1 LSPFPAEA
9 YLYSVA
15 LNAAA
20 DNAGQWEKTAMGQL
34 RRAIM
39 PIAAT
44 FIFASPCAAKVVKF
58 EILKV
63 ESPAFEGRTF
73 GAVGTYDRI
82 LARATIAAAPDDPH
96 NKIIVDLD
104 RAPRN
109 AQGQVEAVT
118 DVEILR
124 PTAAASGNRALFYEV
139 LNRGS
144 KLGFALFNDV
154 PAVTNELVKATDAGN
169 GFLMNRGYTVVWS
182 GWQGDIVPGGGRM
195 AFSPP
200 VAAGITGLAREDF
213 VFDQNDNPASATLSY
228 PAADLDP
235 AHAKISV
242 REREADQ
249 RATPADLEV
258 KFESPTKISIHR
270 PEDFDAGAIYEFIY
284 TAKDPKVM
292 GLGFAATRDV
302 VSFLRNEPADASG
315 TANPLAGR
323 IDRAVGFGLSQSGR
337 YLHDYLYLG
346 FNADEAGRTVFEG
359 VMPHISGG
367 KKTFT
372 NYRFS
377 QPGRSPYEHADMLYP
392 GADFPFTYPV
402 ITDHVTGK
410 SDGFLARC
418 VAAGNC
424 PKIIKTD
431 SELEF
436 YQQRA
441 SLVVTDTK
449 GDPIAMPNNVRLFLL
464 SNLQHYS
471 LAQDKSQMAKA
482 CANPTNPLNAG
493 PSVRALL
500 VAMNEWISKGTLPP
514 DSRYPGRADATL
526 VSPSIDEVGFPR
538 ITGFAYPSR
547 IAQPTALKSDDMPP
561 TKGAAY
567 PVFVPKTDADGR
579 DLAGVHL
586 PTLEAPT
593 ATYTGWNLRK
603 AGFGEGEL
611 CDNNGT
617 MIPFAATREE
627 RLKTND
633 PRLSIAE
640 RYPNAGERTAAI
652 AKAAQQLVRDR
663 LILEEDAG
671 LFTANT
677 N

>member
-1 LSPFPAEA
+1 
-9 YLYSVA
+9 
-15 LNAAA
+15 
-20 DNAGQWEKTAMGQL
+20 MGQL

-39 PIAAT
+39 LIAAT
-44 FIFASPCAAKVVKF
+44 VIFASPCVAKIVKF

-82 LARATIAAAPDDPH
+82 VARATIAVAPDDIN

-109 AQGQVEAVT
+109 TQGQVEAVT

-124 PTAAASGNRALFYEV
+124 PTVAANGNRTLFYEA

-144 KLGFALFNDV
+144 KLGLALFNDI
-154 PAVTNELVKATDAGN
+154 PAVTNDLVKAADAGN

-195 AFSPP
+195 TFSPP
-200 VAAGITGLAREDF
+200 VAPGVTGLAREDF
-213 VFDQNDNPASATLSY
+213 IFDHTDNPAIGTLSY
-228 PAADLDP
+228 PAAELD
-235 AHAKISV
+235 AANAKISV
-242 REREADQ
+242 REREADP
-249 RATPADLEV
+249 RTTPAGLGV
-258 KFESPTKISIHR
+258 AFESPTKISIKR
-270 PEDFDAGAIYEFIY
+270 PEGFDAGAIYEFIY
-284 TAKDPKVM
+284 IAKDPKVM

-302 VSFLRNEPADASG
+302 VSFLRNETADAAG
-315 TANPLAGR
+315 TANPLTGR
-323 IDRAVGFGLSQSGR
+323 IDRAIGFGLSQSGR

-346 FNADEAGRTVFEG
+346 FNADEAGRVVFDG
-359 VMPHISGG
+359 LMPHISGG

-377 QPGRSPYEHADMLYP
+377 QPGRSPYQHADMLYP

-402 ITDHVTGK
+402 IADAVSGK

-418 VAAGNC
+418 LAAGNC

-441 SLVVTDTK
+441 SLVVTDTQ
-449 GDPIAMPNNVRLFLL
+449 GNPITMPDNVRLFLL

-471 LAQDKSQMAKA
+471 LAQDKSQMVKV

-493 PSVRALL
+493 PAVRALL
-500 VAMNEWISKGTLPP
+500 VAMNEWITKGTLPP
-514 DSRYPGRADATL
+514 NSRYPSRADATL
-526 VSPSIDEVGFPR
+526 APPWANAVGFPN
-538 ITGFAYPSR
+538 IPGIAYPSR
-547 IAQPTALKSDDMPP
+547 IAQPTALKSEDMPP
-561 TKGAAY
+561 SKGTAY

-579 DLAGVHL
+579 DIAGIHL
-586 PTLEAPT
+586 PTLEAPA
-593 ATYTGWNLRK
+593 ATHTGWNLRK
-603 AGFGEGEL
+603 VGFSEGEL
-611 CDNNGT
+611 CDNNGS

-627 RLKTND
+627 RLKIND
-633 PRLSIAE
+633 PRLSMAE
-640 RYPNAGERTAAI
+640 RYPNDGDRAAAT

-663 LILEEDAG
+663 LLLEEDAG
-671 LFTANT
+671 LFIANP

>member
-1 LSPFPAEA
+1 
-9 YLYSVA
+9 
-15 LNAAA
+15 
-20 DNAGQWEKTAMGQL
+20 MGQL

-39 PIAAT
+39 LIAAT
-44 FIFASPCAAKVVKF
+44 VIFASPCVAKIVKF

-82 LARATIAAAPDDPH
+82 VARATIAVAPDDIN

-109 AQGQVEAVT
+109 TQGQVEAVT

-124 PTAAASGNRALFYEV
+124 PTVAANGNRTLFYEA

-144 KLGFALFNDV
+144 KLGLALFNDI
-154 PAVTNELVKATDAGN
+154 PAVTNDLVKAADAGN

-195 AFSPP
+195 TFSPP
-200 VAAGITGLAREDF
+200 VAPGVTGLAREDF
-213 VFDQNDNPASATLSY
+213 IFDHTDNPAIGTLSY
-228 PAADLDP
+228 PAAELD
-235 AHAKISV
+235 AANAKISV
-242 REREADQ
+242 REREADP
-249 RATPADLEV
+249 RTTPAGLGV
-258 KFESPTKISIHR
+258 AFESPTKISIKR
-270 PEDFDAGAIYEFIY
+270 PEGFDAGAIYEFIY
-284 TAKDPKVM
+284 IAKDPKVM

-302 VSFLRNEPADASG
+302 VSFLRNETADAAG
-315 TANPLAGR
+315 AANPLTGR
-323 IDRAVGFGLSQSGR
+323 IDRAIGFGLSQSGR

-346 FNADEAGRTVFEG
+346 FNADEAGRIVFEG
-359 VMPHISGG
+359 LMPHISGG

-377 QPGRSPYEHADMLYP
+377 QPGRSPYQHADMLYP

-402 ITDHVTGK
+402 IADAVSGK

-418 VAAGNC
+418 LAADNC

-441 SLVVTDTK
+441 SLVVTDTQ
-449 GDPIAMPNNVRLFLL
+449 GNPITMPDNVRLFLL

-471 LAQDKSQMAKA
+471 LAQDKSQMVKV

-493 PSVRALL
+493 PAVRALL
-500 VAMNEWISKGTLPP
+500 VAMNEWISKGSLPP
-514 DSRYPGRADATL
+514 NSRYPSRADATL
-526 VSPSIDEVGFPR
+526 APPWANAVGFPN
-538 ITGFAYPSR
+538 IPGIAYPSR
-547 IAQPTALKSDDMPP
+547 IAQPTALKSEDMPP
-561 TKGAAY
+561 SKGTAY

-579 DLAGVHL
+579 DIAGIHL
-586 PTLEAPT
+586 PTLEAPA
-593 ATYTGWNLRK
+593 ATHTGWNLRK
-603 AGFGEGEL
+603 VGFSEGEL
-611 CDNNGT
+611 CDNNGS

-627 RLKTND
+627 RLKIND
-633 PRLSIAE
+633 PRLSMAE
-640 RYPNAGERTAAI
+640 RYPNDGDRAAAI

-663 LILEEDAG
+663 LLLEEDAG
-671 LFTANT
+671 LFIANP

>member
-1 LSPFPAEA
+1 
-9 YLYSVA
+9 
-15 LNAAA
+15 
-20 DNAGQWEKTAMGQL
+20 MGQM
-34 RRAIM
+34 RRAIIL
-39 PIAAT
+39 IAAT
-44 FIFASPCAAKVVKF
+44 FAFASPCAAKIVKF

-82 LARATIAAAPDDPH
+82 LARATIAVAPDDIN

-109 AQGQVEAVT
+109 AQGQVEATT

-124 PTAAASGNRALFYEV
+124 PTVAVNGNRTLFYEV

-144 KLGFALFNDV
+144 KLGLALFNDI
-154 PAVTNELVKATDAGN
+154 PAVTNDLVKATDAGN
-169 GFLMNRGYTVVWS
+169 GFLMNHGYTVVWS

-195 AFSPP
+195 TFSPP
-200 VAAGITGLAREDF
+200 VVSGVTGLAREDF
-213 VFDQNDNPASATLSY
+213 VFDHTNNPATGTLSY

-235 AHAKISV
+235 ANTKISV
-242 REREADQ
+242 REREADP
-249 RATPADLEV
+249 RATPAGLSV
-258 KFESPTKISIHR
+258 TFESPTKISIKR
-270 PEDFDAGAIYEFIY
+270 PEGFDAGAIYEFIY
-284 TAKDPKVM
+284 IAKDPKVM
-292 GLGFAATRDV
+292 GLGFAAMRDV
-302 VSFLRNEPADASG
+302 VSFLRHETADTSG
-315 TANPLAGR
+315 TANPLTGR
-323 IDRAVGFGLSQSGR
+323 IDRAIGFGPSQSGR

-346 FNADEAGRTVFEG
+346 FNADEAGRTVFDG
-359 VMPHISGG
+359 LMPHISGG

-372 NYRFS
+372 NYRFG

-402 ITDHVTGK
+402 ITDSITGK
-410 SDGFLARC
+410 TDGFLARC
-418 VAAGNC
+418 MAAGNC

-441 SLVVTDTK
+441 SLVVTDTM
-449 GDPIAMPNNVRLFLL
+449 GATITMPDNVRLFLL
-464 SNLQHYS
+464 SNLQHYA

-493 PSVRALL
+493 PVVRALL

-514 DSRYPGRADATL
+514 DSRYPSRADSTL
-526 VSPSIDEVGFPR
+526 VPPWANAVGFPN
-538 ITGFAYPSR
+538 IPGVAYPSR
-547 IAQPTALKSDDMPP
+547 IAQPTVLKSEDMPP
-561 TKGAAY
+561 SKGVAY

-579 DLAGVHL
+579 DIAGIHL
-586 PTLEAPT
+586 PTLEAPA
-593 ATYTGWNLRK
+593 ATHTGWNLRK
-603 AGFGEGEL
+603 AGFSEGEL

-627 RLKTND
+627 RVKNND
-633 PRLSIAE
+633 PRLSMAE
-640 RYPNAGERTAAI
+640 RYPNAGDRASAI
-652 AKAAQQLVRDR
+652 AKATQQLIHDR
-663 LILEEDAG
+663 LVLQEDAG
-671 LFTANT
+671 LFTANP

>member
-1 LSPFPAEA
+1 
-9 YLYSVA
+9 
-15 LNAAA
+15 
-20 DNAGQWEKTAMGQL
+20 MGQL

-39 PIAAT
+39 LIAAT
-44 FIFASPCAAKVVKF
+44 VIFASPCVAKIVKF

-82 LARATIAAAPDDPH
+82 VARATIAVAPDDIN

-124 PTAAASGNRALFYEV
+124 PTVAANGNRTLFYEA

-144 KLGFALFNDV
+144 KLGLALFNDI
-154 PAVTNELVKATDAGN
+154 PAVTNDLVKAADAGN

-195 AFSPP
+195 TFSPP
-200 VAAGITGLAREDF
+200 VAPGVTGLAREDF
-213 VFDQNDNPASATLSY
+213 IFDHTDNPAIGTLSY
-228 PAADLDP
+228 PAAELD
-235 AHAKISV
+235 AANAKISV
-242 REREADQ
+242 REREADP
-249 RATPADLEV
+249 RTTPAGLGV
-258 KFESPTKISIHR
+258 AFESPTKISIKR
-270 PEDFDAGAIYEFIY
+270 PEGFDAGAIYEFIY
-284 TAKDPKVM
+284 IAKDPKVM

-302 VSFLRNEPADASG
+302 VSFLRNETADAAG
-315 TANPLAGR
+315 TANPLTGR
-323 IDRAVGFGLSQSGR
+323 IDRAIGFGLSQSGR

-346 FNADEAGRTVFEG
+346 FNADEAGRVVFDG
-359 VMPHISGG
+359 LMPHISGG

-377 QPGRSPYEHADMLYP
+377 QPGRSPYQHADMLYP

-402 ITDHVTGK
+402 IADAVSGK

-418 VAAGNC
+418 LAADNC

-441 SLVVTDTK
+441 SLVVTDTQ
-449 GDPIAMPNNVRLFLL
+449 GNPITMPDNVRLFLL

-471 LAQDKSQMAKA
+471 LAQDKSQMVKV

-493 PSVRALL
+493 PAVRALL
-500 VAMNEWISKGTLPP
+500 VAMNEWISKGSLPP
-514 DSRYPGRADATL
+514 NSRYPSRADATL
-526 VSPSIDEVGFPR
+526 APPWANAVGFPN
-538 ITGFAYPSR
+538 IPGIAYPSR
-547 IAQPTALKSDDMPP
+547 IAQPTALKSEDMPP
-561 TKGAAY
+561 SKGTAY

-579 DLAGVHL
+579 DIAGIHL
-586 PTLEAPT
+586 PTLEAPA
-593 ATYTGWNLRK
+593 ATHTGWNLRK
-603 AGFGEGEL
+603 VGFSEGEL
-611 CDNNGT
+611 CDNNGS

-627 RLKTND
+627 RLKIND
-633 PRLSIAE
+633 PRLSMAE
-640 RYPNAGERTAAI
+640 RYPNDGDRAAAI

-663 LILEEDAG
+663 LLLEEDAG
-671 LFTANT
+671 LFIANP

>member
-1 LSPFPAEA
+1 
-9 YLYSVA
+9 
-15 LNAAA
+15 
-20 DNAGQWEKTAMGQL
+20 MGQL

-39 PIAAT
+39 LIAAT
-44 FIFASPCAAKVVKF
+44 VIFASPCVAKIVKF

-82 LARATIAAAPDDPH
+82 VARATIAVAPDDIN

-109 AQGQVEAVT
+109 TQGQVEAVT

-124 PTAAASGNRALFYEV
+124 PTVAANGNRTLFYEA

-144 KLGFALFNDV
+144 KLGLALFNDI
-154 PAVTNELVKATDAGN
+154 PAVTNDLVKAADAGN
-169 GFLMNRGYTVVWS
+169 GFLMNHGYTVVWS

-195 AFSPP
+195 TFSPP
-200 VAAGITGLAREDF
+200 VAPGVTGLAREDF
-213 VFDQNDNPASATLSY
+213 IFDHTDNPAIGTLSY
-228 PAADLDP
+228 PAAELD
-235 AHAKISV
+235 AANAKISV
-242 REREADQ
+242 REREADP
-249 RATPADLEV
+249 RTTPAGLGV
-258 KFESPTKISIHR
+258 AFESPTKISIKR
-270 PEDFDAGAIYEFIY
+270 PEGFDAGAIYEFIY
-284 TAKDPKVM
+284 IAKDPKVM

-302 VSFLRNEPADASG
+302 VSFLRNETADAAG
-315 TANPLAGR
+315 NANPLTGR
-323 IDRAVGFGLSQSGR
+323 IDRAIGFGLSQSGR

-346 FNADEAGRTVFEG
+346 FNADEAGRVVFDG
-359 VMPHISGG
+359 LMPHISGG

-377 QPGRSPYEHADMLYP
+377 QPGRSPYQHADMLYP

-402 ITDHVTGK
+402 IADAVSGK

-418 VAAGNC
+418 LAAGNC

-441 SLVVTDTK
+441 SLVVTDTQ
-449 GDPIAMPNNVRLFLL
+449 GNPITMPDNVRLFLL

-471 LAQDKSQMAKA
+471 LAQDKSQMVKV

-493 PSVRALL
+493 PAVRALL
-500 VAMNEWISKGTLPP
+500 VAMNEWISKGSLPP
-514 DSRYPGRADATL
+514 NSRYPSRADATL
-526 VSPSIDEVGFPR
+526 APPWANAVGFPN
-538 ITGFAYPSR
+538 IPGIAYPSR
-547 IAQPTALKSDDMPP
+547 IAQPTALKSEDMPP
-561 TKGAAY
+561 SKGTAY

-579 DLAGVHL
+579 DIAGIHL
-586 PTLEAPT
+586 PTLEAPA
-593 ATYTGWNLRK
+593 ATHTGWNLRK
-603 AGFGEGEL
+603 VGFSEGEL
-611 CDNNGT
+611 CDNNGS

-627 RLKTND
+627 RLKIND
-633 PRLSIAE
+633 PRLSMAE
-640 RYPNAGERTAAI
+640 RYPNDGDRAAAI

-663 LILEEDAG
+663 LLLEEDAG
-671 LFTANT
+671 LFIANP